1 MSIISRLCPLAN
13 EVREWKIGPSEMETS
28 KRARGSE
35 ENELVA
41 REEGRESG
49 RKSGREGY
57 CGTRGVEGRT
67 GREQSGCQATD
78 IVPIVAGVA

>member
-1 MSIISRLCPLAN
+1 MT
-13 EVREWKIGPSEMETS
+13 G
-28 KRARGSE
+28 E

-41 REEGRESG
+41 GREGREREREG
-49 RKSGREGY
+49 GREGFAK
-57 CGTRGVEGRT
+57 GRT

>member
-1 MSIISRLCPLAN
+1 MRREGGRLDKARRT
-13 EVREWKIGPSEMETS
+13 ERE
-28 KRARGSE
+28 RDARRGDRG

-41 REEGRESG
+41 GWWGVGERARGGEGFA
-49 RKSGREGY
+49 K
-57 CGTRGVEGRT
+57 GRT